1 MNMTVD
7 NGNEESF
14 DKVIDVRGLYCP
26 EPVFRTKIEIE
37 KLGIGSKLKIIA
49 DDPESE
55 EDITRWAEK
64 TGHNLLSVQKKDN
77 ELGNTP
83 LHELSSY
90 SNENI
95 KFYAKLEWYN
105 PFGSVKDRA
114 AYWMVKDAEKKGS
127 LVKDKSII
135 IEPTSGNTGIALAG
149 IASSMGYKVEI
160 VIPEKVSAETKRILR
175 NLGATLH
182 ETSDDLCPR
191 VGAGTDQSIA
201 LATAIAKPRSDIY
214 YMPNQYENESNF
226 LAHYES
232 TGPEIWE
239 QSNGQVTHFFTG
251 CGTGGTITGTGTF
264 LKEKNE
270 NLKVIA
276 IQAQQNHLLQGLR
289 NFEESSMPNLF
300 KRREGIVDDWMTATN
315 QDSFNAV
322 KELLEKEG
330 LFVGP
335 SSGSVMS
342 SMLKYSKKIDKGVIV
357 GIFADDG
364 RKFKSLYKEQ
374 NVFAE
379 NEYVSA
385 LEKLPELYIKY

>member
-1 MNMTVD
+1 MTSII
-7 NGNEESF
+7 G
-14 DKVIDVRGLYCP
+14 P
-26 EPVFRTKIEIE
+26 E
-37 KLGIGSKLKIIA
+37 IIQR
-49 DDPESE
+49 
-55 EDITRWAEK
+55 I
-64 TGHNLLSVQKKDN
+64 
-77 ELGNTP
+77 GNTP
-83 LHELSSY
+83 LYELTSY
-90 SNENI
+90 STENI

-114 AYWMVKDAEKKGS
+114 AYWMIKDAENKGL
-127 LVKDKSII
+127 LVKNKSII
-135 IEPTSGNTGIALAG
+135 IEPTSGNTGIALTG

-160 VIPEKVSAETKRILR
+160 VIPEKVSEETKRILR

-201 LATAIAKPRSDIY
+201 LATAIAKPRSDVY
-214 YMPNQYENESNF
+214 YMPNQYENDSNF

-239 QSNGQVTHFFTG
+239 QTYGKVTHFFTG

-264 LKEKNE
+264 LKEKKE
-270 NLKVIA
+270 NLQVVA

-289 NFEESSMPNLF
+289 NFEESSMPDLF
-300 KRREGIVDDWMTATN
+300 KRREKVVDRWMTATN
-315 QDSFNAV
+315 QDSFNTV
-322 KELLEKEG
+322 KDLLNKEG

-342 SMLKYSKKIDKGVIV
+342 SMLQFSKEIDKGVIV

-374 NVFAE
+374 KVLVESDYA
-379 NEYVSA
+379 SA
-385 LEKLPELYIKY
+385 LDKLPELYIKQ

>member
-1 MNMTVD
+1 MTSII
-7 NGNEESF
+7 G
-14 DKVIDVRGLYCP
+14 P
-26 EPVFRTKIEIE
+26 EI
-37 KLGIGSKLKIIA
+37 
-49 DDPESE
+49 
-55 EDITRWAEK
+55 
-64 TGHNLLSVQKKDN
+64 VQRI
-77 ELGNTP
+77 GNTP
-83 LHELSSY
+83 LYELSN

-114 AYWMVKDAEKKGS
+114 AYWMIKDAEKKGS
-127 LVKDKSII
+127 LLKNKSII

-160 VIPEKVSAETKRILR
+160 VIPEKVSEETKGILR
-175 NLGATLH
+175 NLGAVLH

-201 LATAIAKPRSDIY
+201 LATAIAKPRSDVY
-214 YMPNQYENESNF
+214 YMPNQYENDSNF

-239 QSNGQVTHFFTG
+239 QTNGRVTHFFTG

-264 LKEKNE
+264 LKEKNKDI
-270 NLKVIA
+270 KVIA

-300 KRREGIVDDWMTATN
+300 KRREAIVDRWMTATN
-315 QDSFNAV
+315 KESFNEV
-322 KELLEKEG
+322 KHLLRKEG

-342 SMLKYSKKIDKGVIV
+342 SMLKFSKEIDKGVIV

-364 RKFKSLYKEQ
+364 RKFRSLYKEQ
-374 NVFAE
+374 NVLVE
-379 NEYVSA
+379 SDYVTA
-385 LEKLPELYIKY
+385 LEKLPELYIKS

>member
-1 MNMTVD
+1 MTSII
-7 NGNEESF
+7 G
-14 DKVIDVRGLYCP
+14 P
-26 EPVFRTKIEIE
+26 E
-37 KLGIGSKLKIIA
+37 IIQR
-49 DDPESE
+49 
-55 EDITRWAEK
+55 I
-64 TGHNLLSVQKKDN
+64 
-77 ELGNTP
+77 GNTP
-83 LHELSSY
+83 LIELSSY
-90 SNENI
+90 SSEKI
-95 KFYAKLEWYN
+95 KYYAKLEWYN

-114 AYWMVKDAEKKGS
+114 AYWMIKDAEKKGS
-127 LVKDKSII
+127 LVKNKSII

-160 VIPEKVSAETKRILR
+160 VIPEKVSAETKRILK
-175 NLGATLH
+175 NLGAILH

-239 QSNGQVTHFFTG
+239 QTNGKVTHFFTG

-264 LKEKNE
+264 LKEKNKSI
-270 NLKVIA
+270 KVIA

-289 NFEESSMPNLF
+289 NFEESSMPDLF
-300 KRREGIVDDWMTATN
+300 KRREGIVDQWITATN
-315 QDSFNAV
+315 QDSFRAV
-322 KELLEKEG
+322 KDLLRKEG

-342 SMLKYSKKIDKGVIV
+342 SMLKFSKEIDKGVIV

-374 NVFAE
+374 NVLME
-379 NEYVSA
+379 SDYVSA
-385 LEKLPELYIKY
+385 MEKLPHLYIKS

>member
-1 MNMTVD
+1 MTSII
-7 NGNEESF
+7 G
-14 DKVIDVRGLYCP
+14 P
-26 EPVFRTKIEIE
+26 EILQRI
-37 KLGIGSKLKIIA
+37 
-49 DDPESE
+49 
-55 EDITRWAEK
+55 
-64 TGHNLLSVQKKDN
+64 
-77 ELGNTP
+77 GNTP
-83 LHELSSY
+83 LYELSSY

-114 AYWMVKDAEKKGS
+114 AYWMVKDAEKKGL
-127 LVKDKSII
+127 LVKNKSII
-135 IEPTSGNTGIALAG
+135 IEPTSGNTGIALTG

-160 VIPEKVSAETKRILR
+160 VIPEKVSEETKKILR
-175 NLGATLH
+175 NLGASLH

-239 QSNGQVTHFFTG
+239 QTSGKVTHFFTG

-264 LKEKNE
+264 LKEKNK
-270 NLKVIA
+270 NMKVIA

-300 KRREGIVDDWMTATN
+300 KRRETIVDKWMTATN
-315 QDSFNAV
+315 QESFDAV
-322 KELLEKEG
+322 KDLLKKES

-342 SMLKYSKKIDKGVIV
+342 SMLKFSKGIDKGVIV

-374 NVFAE
+374 NVLAE
-379 NEYVSA
+379 SDYVAA
-385 LEKLPELYIKY
+385 LEKLPELYIKP

>member
-1 MNMTVD
+1 MTSIV
-7 NGNEESF
+7 G
-14 DKVIDVRGLYCP
+14 P
-26 EPVFRTKIEIE
+26 EILQRI
-37 KLGIGSKLKIIA
+37 
-49 DDPESE
+49 
-55 EDITRWAEK
+55 
-64 TGHNLLSVQKKDN
+64 
-77 ELGNTP
+77 GNTP
-83 LHELSSY
+83 LYELTSY
-90 SNENI
+90 STQNI

-114 AYWMVKDAEKKGS
+114 AYWMVKNAEKKGL
-127 LVKDKSII
+127 LVKNKSII

-160 VIPEKVSAETKRILR
+160 VIPEKVSEETKKILR

-201 LATAIAKPRSDIY
+201 LATAIAKPRSDVY
-214 YMPNQYENESNF
+214 YMPNQYENDSNY

-239 QSNGQVTHFFTG
+239 QTNGKVTHFFTG

-264 LKEKNE
+264 LKENNK
-270 NLKVIA
+270 NLKVVA

-289 NFEESSMPNLF
+289 NFEESSMPDLF
-300 KRREGIVDDWMTATN
+300 KRRETVVDRWMTATN
-315 QDSFNAV
+315 QDSFNTV
-322 KELLEKEG
+322 KDLLIKEG

-342 SMLKYSKKIDKGVIV
+342 SMLKYSEEIDKGVIV

-374 NVFAE
+374 NVLAE
-379 NEYVSA
+379 SDYVSA
-385 LEKLPELYIKY
+385 LAKLPELFIKP

>member
-1 MNMTVD
+1 MTSII
-7 NGNEESF
+7 G
-14 DKVIDVRGLYCP
+14 P
-26 EPVFRTKIEIE
+26 EI
-37 KLGIGSKLKIIA
+37 
-49 DDPESE
+49 
-55 EDITRWAEK
+55 
-64 TGHNLLSVQKKDN
+64 VQRI
-77 ELGNTP
+77 GNTP
-83 LHELSSY
+83 LYELSSY

-114 AYWMVKDAEKKGS
+114 AYWMIKDAEKKGS
-127 LVKDKSII
+127 LVKNKSII

-160 VIPEKVSAETKRILR
+160 VIPEKVSEETKGILR
-175 NLGATLH
+175 NLGAVLH

-201 LATAIAKPRSDIY
+201 LATAIAKPRSDVY
-214 YMPNQYENESNF
+214 YMPNQYENDSNF

-239 QSNGQVTHFFTG
+239 QTNGKVTHFFTG

-264 LKEKNE
+264 LKEKNKDI
-270 NLKVIA
+270 KVIA

-300 KRREGIVDDWMTATN
+300 KRREAIVDQWMTATN
-315 QDSFNAV
+315 KESFNEV
-322 KELLEKEG
+322 KHLLRKEG

-342 SMLKYSKKIDKGVIV
+342 SMLKFSEEIDKGVIV

-364 RKFKSLYKEQ
+364 RKFRSLYKEQ
-374 NVFAE
+374 NVLVE
-379 NEYVSA
+379 SDYVTA
-385 LEKLPELYIKY
+385 LEKLPELYIKS

>member
-1 MNMTVD
+1 MTSIF
-7 NGNEESF
+7 G
-14 DKVIDVRGLYCP
+14 P
-26 EPVFRTKIEIE
+26 EI
-37 KLGIGSKLKIIA
+37 
-49 DDPESE
+49 
-55 EDITRWAEK
+55 
-64 TGHNLLSVQKKDN
+64 VQRI
-77 ELGNTP
+77 GNTP
-83 LHELSSY
+83 LYELSSY

-114 AYWMVKDAEKKGS
+114 AYWMIKDAEKKGS
-127 LVKDKSII
+127 LVKNKSII

-160 VIPEKVSAETKRILR
+160 VIPEKVSEETKGILR
-175 NLGATLH
+175 NLGAVLH

-201 LATAIAKPRSDIY
+201 LATAIAKPRSDVY
-214 YMPNQYENESNF
+214 YMPNQYENDSNF

-239 QSNGQVTHFFTG
+239 QTNGKVTHFFTG

-264 LKEKNE
+264 LKEKNKDI
-270 NLKVIA
+270 KVIA

-300 KRREGIVDDWMTATN
+300 KRREAIVDQWMTATN
-315 QDSFNAV
+315 KESFNEV
-322 KELLEKEG
+322 KHLLRKEG

-342 SMLKYSKKIDKGVIV
+342 SMLKFSKEIDKGVIV

-364 RKFKSLYKEQ
+364 RKFRSLYKEQ
-374 NVFAE
+374 NVLVE
-379 NEYVSA
+379 SDYVTA
-385 LEKLPELYIKY
+385 LEKLPELYIKS

>member
-1 MNMTVD
+1 MTSII
-7 NGNEESF
+7 G
-14 DKVIDVRGLYCP
+14 P
-26 EPVFRTKIEIE
+26 EILQRI
-37 KLGIGSKLKIIA
+37 
-49 DDPESE
+49 
-55 EDITRWAEK
+55 
-64 TGHNLLSVQKKDN
+64 
-77 ELGNTP
+77 GNTP
-83 LHELSSY
+83 LYELSSY

-114 AYWMVKDAEKKGS
+114 AYWMIKDAEKKRL
-127 LVKDKSII
+127 LVKNKSII
-135 IEPTSGNTGIALAG
+135 IEPTSGNTGIALTG

-160 VIPEKVSAETKRILR
+160 VIPEKVSEETKRILR
-175 NLGATLH
+175 NLGAKLH

-201 LATAIAKPRSDIY
+201 LATAIAKPRSDVY
-214 YMPNQYENESNF
+214 YMPNQYENDSNF
-226 LAHYES
+226 LAHYEG

-239 QSNGQVTHFFTG
+239 QTNGRVTHFFTG

-264 LKEKNE
+264 LKEKNK
-270 NLKVIA
+270 NIKVIA

-300 KRREGIVDDWMTATN
+300 KRREAIVDQWMTATN
-315 QDSFNAV
+315 QESFNSV
-322 KELLEKEG
+322 KHLLRKEG

-342 SMLKYSKKIDKGVIV
+342 SMLKFSKEIDKGVIV

-364 RKFKSLYKEQ
+364 RKFRSLYKEQ
-374 NVFAE
+374 NVLVE
-379 NEYVSA
+379 SDYVTA
-385 LEKLPELYIKY
+385 LEKLPELYIKS

>member
-1 MNMTVD
+1 MTSII
-7 NGNEESF
+7 G
-14 DKVIDVRGLYCP
+14 P
-26 EPVFRTKIEIE
+26 EILQRI
-37 KLGIGSKLKIIA
+37 
-49 DDPESE
+49 
-55 EDITRWAEK
+55 
-64 TGHNLLSVQKKDN
+64 
-77 ELGNTP
+77 GNTP
-83 LHELSSY
+83 LYELSSY
-90 SNENI
+90 SSENI

-114 AYWMVKDAEKKGS
+114 AYWMIKDAEKKGS

-149 IASSMGYKVEI
+149 IAASMGYKVEI
-160 VIPEKVSAETKRILR
+160 VIPDKVSAETKRILR

-342 SMLKYSKKIDKGVIV
+342 CMLKYSKKIDKGVIV

-374 NVFAE
+374 NVVTE
-379 NEYVSA
+379 NDYVSA

>member
-1 MNMTVD
+1 MTSII
-7 NGNEESF
+7 G
-14 DKVIDVRGLYCP
+14 P
-26 EPVFRTKIEIE
+26 EILQRI
-37 KLGIGSKLKIIA
+37 
-49 DDPESE
+49 
-55 EDITRWAEK
+55 
-64 TGHNLLSVQKKDN
+64 
-77 ELGNTP
+77 GNTP

-239 QSNGQVTHFFTG
+239 QSSGKVTHFFTG

-270 NLKVIA
+270 TLKVIA

-322 KELLEKEG
+322 KELLENEG

-342 SMLKYSKKIDKGVIV
+342 CMLKYSKKIDKGVIV

-374 NVFAE
+374 NVVAE
-379 NEYVSA
+379 NDYVSA

>member
-1 MNMTVD
+1 MTSII
-7 NGNEESF
+7 G
-14 DKVIDVRGLYCP
+14 P
-26 EPVFRTKIEIE
+26 EILQRI
-37 KLGIGSKLKIIA
+37 
-49 DDPESE
+49 
-55 EDITRWAEK
+55 
-64 TGHNLLSVQKKDN
+64 
-77 ELGNTP
+77 GNTP

-90 SNENI
+90 SSENI

-114 AYWMVKDAEKKGS
+114 AYWMIKDAEKKGF

-149 IASSMGYKVEI
+149 IAASMGYKVEI

-289 NFEESSMPNLF
+289 NFEESSMPDLF
-300 KRREGIVDDWMTATN
+300 KRREDIVDDWMTATN

-342 SMLKYSKKIDKGVIV
+342 CMLKYSKKIDKGVVV

-374 NVFAE
+374 NVVAE
-379 NEYVSA
+379 NDYVSA

>member
-1 MNMTVD
+1 MTSII
-7 NGNEESF
+7 G
-14 DKVIDVRGLYCP
+14 P
-26 EPVFRTKIEIE
+26 EILQRI
-37 KLGIGSKLKIIA
+37 
-49 DDPESE
+49 
-55 EDITRWAEK
+55 
-64 TGHNLLSVQKKDN
+64 
-77 ELGNTP
+77 GNTP
-83 LHELSSY
+83 LYELSSY

-114 AYWMVKDAEKKGS
+114 AYWMVKDAEKKGF
-127 LVKDKSII
+127 LVKNKSII
-135 IEPTSGNTGIALAG
+135 IEPTSGNTGIALTG

-160 VIPEKVSAETKRILR
+160 VIPEKVSEETKKILR
-175 NLGATLH
+175 NLGASLH

-239 QSNGQVTHFFTG
+239 QTNGKVTHFFTG

-264 LKEKNE
+264 LKEKNK
-270 NLKVIA
+270 NIKVIA

-300 KRREGIVDDWMTATN
+300 KRRETIVDQWMTATN
-315 QDSFNAV
+315 QESFDTV
-322 KELLEKEG
+322 KDLLKKEG

-342 SMLKYSKKIDKGVIV
+342 SMLKFSKKIDKGVIV

-374 NVFAE
+374 NVLE
-379 NEYVSA
+379 ESDYVSA
-385 LEKLPELYIKY
+385 LEKLPELYIKP